1 MIRKEEVTCLIPAR
15 YDSSRLPGKL
25 LSSLGTKTVLENV
38 YWAAVNSGLFSS
50 VIIASGDKRISDY
63 CKSQEL
69 NYLECFGNFESG
81 SERIIWAAKKLKL
94 HGWIVNLQGD
104 QPFITNE
111 NLNSLLSKHDLQS
124 VTTLIVPTPKGIDD
138 GAVRATVNS
147 NGEIVTFS
155 RASIPSGHSSFAV
168 NIHVGIYLYPQPI
181 WQQKNLFH
189 DCPWSIQESLE
200 QLNLI
205 CKGVKF
211 LAAISNSQNI
221 EINTHADLEQARLL
235 LAGG

>member
-25 LSSLGTKTVLENV
+25 LASLGAKTVLENV

-50 VIIASGDKRISDY
+50 VIIASGDKKISDY
-63 CKSQEL
+63 CKSQKL
-69 NYLECFGNFESG
+69 SYLECFENFESG

-94 HGWIVNLQGD
+94 NGWIVNLQGD

-111 NLNSLLSKHDLQS
+111 DLKSLLLKHDLQS
-124 VTTLIVPTPKGIDD
+124 VTTLIVPIPKGIDD
-138 GAVRATVNS
+138 GPVRATVND

-155 RASIPSGHSSFAV
+155 RARIPSGHSLFNV
-168 NIHVGIYLYPQPI
+168 NIHVGVYLYPESI

-205 CKGVKF
+205 CRGIKF
-211 LAAISNSQNI
+211 LAAISNSQSI

-235 LAGG
+235 LGGG

>member
-50 VIIASGDKRISDY
+50 VIIASGDKKISDY
-63 CKSQEL
+63 CKSQNL
-69 NYLECFGNFESG
+69 SFLDCFGSFESG

-94 HGWIVNLQGD
+94 NGWIVNLQGD
-104 QPFITNE
+104 QPFITNKDLK
-111 NLNSLLSKHDLQS
+111 NLLSKHDSQS
-124 VTTLIVPTPKGIDD
+124 VTTLIVPIPSGIDD
-138 GAVRATVNS
+138 GPVRATVNGK
-147 NGEIVTFS
+147 GEIVSFS
-155 RASIPSGHSSFAV
+155 RARIPSGHSSFRV
-168 NIHVGIYLYPQPI
+168 NIHVGIYLYPEPI

-205 CKGVKF
+205 CKGIKF
-211 LAAISNSQNI
+211 LAAISNLQSI
-221 EINTHADLEQARLL
+221 EINTYADLEQARLL
-235 LAGG
+235 LGGG